1 MLTLAVLIG
10 LCYIFLFT
18 HIPESLTYFVKILP
32 MLLII
37 AYTLRLPLT
46 RTPYHQWLIVGL
58 TFCMIGDYTLQWFIV
73 GLSFFLT
80 GHIFYIVAFMRTKQQ
95 RAPLAIKLAVTL
107 YAGLMIWWIAGTVLA
122 TGDTVLALAVIAY
135 ITVIATMGITSFR
148 TGSPLAISAAFLFI
162 LSDSILAID
171 RFITPLTI
179 AHSGVMLTY
188 YGAQLLFALSI
199 SQYSAI
205 TKSDTINSTYKGGV
219 SS

>member
-37 AYTLRLPLT
+37 AYTLRLQLT
-46 RTPYHQWLIVGL
+46 RTPYHRWLIVGL

-107 YAGLMIWWIAGTVLA
+107 YAGLMIWWDCRYSTRHRR
-122 TGDTVLALAVIAY
+122 Y
-135 ITVIATMGITSFR
+135 RF
-148 TGSPLAISAAFLFI
+148 SARCECLYYRHCDDGYYLF
-162 LSDSILAID
+162 SH
-171 RFITPLTI
+171 RLT
-179 AHSGVMLTY
+179 TC
-188 YGAQLLFALSI
+188 
-199 SQYSAI
+199 
-205 TKSDTINSTYKGGV
+205 D
-219 SS
+219 